1 MVMCVVI
8 SVHCIGVTDGGLMQM
23 GSLWGDLGGKAAES
37 PLCVIQINSSGCTA
51 HMA

>member
-1 MVMCVVI
+1 MVI

-23 GSLWGDLGGKAAES
+23 GLFWGDLRDLGGIAAEY
-37 PLCVIQINSSGCTA
+37 PLYVLQINSLGCTA